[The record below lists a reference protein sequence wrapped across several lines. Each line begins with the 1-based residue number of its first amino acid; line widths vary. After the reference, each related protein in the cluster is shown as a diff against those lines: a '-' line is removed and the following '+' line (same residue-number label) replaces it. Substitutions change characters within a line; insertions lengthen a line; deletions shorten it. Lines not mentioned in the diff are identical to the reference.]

1 MRRHARR
8 GEAGGQVSTRPS
20 PGRDASARRP
30 EPPLTLA
37 SERGA
42 EVGRRIGVPLMRGL
56 WKPRVLGAWK
66 VPATGPAIF
75 AVNHSHNIDG
85 PMVLSVAPRP
95 THFLIKKEAF
105 VGVLGSF
112 LTGIGQVQVDRT
124 ATDRT
129 AITRALAVLDNGG
142 VLGIF
147 PEGTRGEGDFASL
160 RAGLAYFA
168 VRSGAPIVPVAVLGS
183 SERRG
188 RLIKALPPL
197 RSRIDVVFGDP
208 FDAGDGTGRRTR
220 RTLDEATERIQKQ
233 LTEHL
238 EMARRLTGR

>member
-1 MRRHARR
+1 M
-8 GEAGGQVSTRPS
+8 SLPS
-20 PGRDASARRP
+20 QEGLP
-30 EPPLTLA
+30 

-42 EVGRRIGVPLMRGL
+42 EVGRRIGVGLMYGL
-56 WKPRVLGAWK
+56 FRPRVLGSWK
-66 VPATGPAIF
+66 VPATGPVIF
-75 AVNHSHNIDG
+75 AINHSHNLDG
-85 PMVLSVAPRP
+85 PMVMGVAPRP

-105 VGVLGSF
+105 VGPLDPF
-112 LTGIGQVQVDRT
+112 LTGIGQLKVDRSG
-124 ATDRT
+124 ADRK
-129 AITRALAVLDNGG
+129 AISRALGVLDGGG

-188 RLIKALPPL
+188 RLIKGLPPL

-208 FDAGDGTGRRTR
+208 FEAGDGSGRRTR
-220 RTLDEATERIQKQ
+220 TALDEATERIQKQ
-233 LTEHL
+233 LTLHL
-238 EMARRLTGR
+238 ENARRLTGR

>member
-1 MRRHARR
+1 MRRHPRR
-8 GEAGGQVSTRPS
+8 GEAGREVSLP
-20 PGRDASARRP
+20 
-30 EPPLTLA
+30 

-42 EVGRRIGVPLMRGL
+42 EVGRRIGVGLMHGL
-56 WKPRVLGAWK
+56 WRPRVLGAWR
-66 VPATGPAIF
+66 VPATGPAIL

-85 PMVLSVAPRP
+85 PMVMGVAPRP

-105 VGVLGSF
+105 VGPLGSF
-112 LTGIGQVQVDRT
+112 LTGIGQLEVDRHT
-124 ATDRT
+124 TDRT
-129 AITRALAVLDNGG
+129 AITRALGVLDAGG

-168 VRSGAPIVPVAVLGS
+168 VRSGSPVVPVAVLGS

-188 RLIKALPPL
+188 RLMQGLPPL

-208 FDAGDGTGRRTR
+208 FDAGDGSGRRTR
-220 RTLDEATERIQKQ
+220 RALDEATERIQKQ
-233 LTEHL
+233 LTAHL
-238 EMARRLTGR
+238 ENARRLTGR